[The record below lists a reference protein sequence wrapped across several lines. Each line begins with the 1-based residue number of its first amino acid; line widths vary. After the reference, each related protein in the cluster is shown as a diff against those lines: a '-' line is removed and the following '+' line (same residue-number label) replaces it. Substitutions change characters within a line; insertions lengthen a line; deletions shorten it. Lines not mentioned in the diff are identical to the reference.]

1 MTNSKMRLLAE
12 FCVPAFAIGGF
23 ATLGA
28 FALSSVAG
36 LPVGWAV
43 LTSLALGVP
52 IGLFGAGYAVLVA
65 SGKVPIG
72 VFAPCAALWA
82 VGFPL
87 ARLAQECVT
96 EWLFTGTP
104 GLPSGPLW
112 GFLVYQALLSMGFAI
127 GFLWTH
133 EQLGRYWWPRLC
145 DHNPY
150 AYRSVERYVL
160 AAESVRQREE
170 ATKEARRLKRQRAA
184 QAKAAKAAGKAPAGR

>member
-23 ATLGA
+23 ASLGA

-65 SGKVPIG
+65 SGKAPIG
-72 VFAPCAALWA
+72 VFTPCAAFWA

-87 ARLAQECVT
+87 ARLTQEIVT
-96 EWLFTGTP
+96 AWLFTGSP
-104 GLPSGPLW
+104 GLPQGSFW
-112 GFLVYQALLSMGFAI
+112 GFLLYQAILSMGFAI
-127 GFLWTH
+127 GYLWLH
-133 EQLGRYWWPRLC
+133 EQLGRYWWPRVM

-150 AYRSVERYVL
+150 AYRSVARHVQASE
-160 AAESVRQREE
+160 AIRQR
-170 ATKEARRLKRQRAA
+170 KEAVAEGRRQRR
-184 QAKAAKAAGKAPAGR
+184 AAKARGSKAALRS

>member
-1 MTNSKMRLLAE
+1 MTNSKVRLLAE

-43 LTSLALGVP
+43 LTSLALGLP

-65 SGKVPIG
+65 SGKAPIG
-72 VFAPCAALWA
+72 VFTPCAAFWA

-87 ARLAQECVT
+87 ARLTQEVVT
-96 EWLFTGTP
+96 AWLFTGSP
-104 GLPSGPLW
+104 GLPQGSFW
-112 GFLVYQALLSMGFAI
+112 GFLAYQAILSMGFAI
-127 GFLWTH
+127 GYLWLH
-133 EQLGRYWWPRLC
+133 EQLGRYWWPRVM

-150 AYRSVERYVL
+150 AYRSVERHVL
-160 AAESVRQREE
+160 ASEAIRQRKE
-170 ATKEARRLKRQRAA
+170 ATAEGRRQRR
-184 QAKAAKAAGKAPAGR
+184 AAKAAAKAAVRS